1 MFSYTGNPPC
11 AVYLCRLPITLGVT
25 GITFGVSGNTLG
37 VLKMGRCPRHF
48 NPVDVPRGNIHLPTD
63 QTPGQA
69 AVLREPPV
77 LRVERLFPINGGRAP
92 TLSRHS
98 SLLMQHSSNRASR
111 PRPSPPKDRDTEKE
125 TAFPV
130 AKHRR
135 FRLKDCIF
143 YRGAA
148 SYGLMRPLAGLESM
162 DINNARCDFGRHHRP

>member
-11 AVYLCRLPITLGVT
+11 AVCSYFIEKWGDVRGILIQLMSLAVTSISPPPSTLKCCE
-25 GITFGVSGNTLG
+25 SNC
-37 VLKMGRCPRHF
+37 GRALYRHS
-48 NPVDVPRGNIHLPTD
+48 RGRT
-63 QTPGQA
+63 
-69 AVLREPPV
+69 V
-77 LRVERLFPINGGRAP
+77 FSINGGRAP
-92 TLSRHS
+92 TLSRHT
-98 SLLMQHSSNRASR
+98 SLLMQHSSSCASR
-111 PRPSPPKDRDTEKE
+111 PQPSPPKDRDTEKE

-162 DINNARCDFGRHHRP
+162 DINNARCYFGRHHRP